1 MYLRYLYPIYV
12 YLGRSKEIILYIFT
26 LLFNGKKDDM
36 ENRINSIWLKELFSK
51 SGDVVI
57 RPIKINQNNLTV
69 HLFCVDGLINQALFD
84 DAVFRSLKFDP
95 YLVHCNTERQMMD
108 YLQEGGAYHVFTKEE
123 TDYQLLIKY
132 VLSGMVALIFNSE
145 EKAIVYDIRMFEKRS
160 IQEPSEE
167 NVMKGSKES
176 FIEVMRMNTALIR
189 RRIRSEHLVVETL
202 TVGKISKTD
211 IALIYISNIA
221 DISTVNKIR
230 DIINGIDIDNISTPA
245 FIEEF
250 LVENKHSI
258 FPQIMYTQR
267 PDRVSA
273 NLSDGRVA
281 LVVDGIPFAYLLP
294 CQLPMLMQSPDDYA
308 NHFLVGSSLRIIRYL
323 SMIMTIFLPAFYIA
337 ATTYQ
342 SQMLP
347 VQLALST
354 QAAKQNVPFSSAAE
368 VLGLLISFEI
378 LIEAGLRLPK
388 AVGTAMS
395 ILGGLVVGQSAVAA
409 NLISPAVVVIV
420 ALAGIS
426 GFIMPNQDLSSG
438 IRLTRFALAILAAVG
453 GFLGLTIGLI
463 VLITHLCSLNNYGTA
478 YISPFV
484 DVEESN
490 VKDTLFRFP
499 IKYFKKRPDDIAPN
513 NKTKQGDGKDRAK

>member
-1 MYLRYLYPIYV
+1 MDN
-12 YLGRSKEIILYIFT
+12 T
-26 LLFNGKKDDM
+26 
-36 ENRINSIWLKELFSK
+36 INSEWLTKLFIK
-51 SGDVVI
+51 SGDVLV
-57 RPIKINQNNLTV
+57 RPIKINQNNITV

-95 YLVHCNTERQMMD
+95 YLAHCNTERAMMD
-108 YLQEGGAYHVFTKEE
+108 YLLEGGAYHVFTKEE
-123 TDYQLLIKY
+123 TDYQLLLKY
-132 VLSGMVALIFNSE
+132 VLSGMVALIFDSE
-145 EKAIVYDIRMFEKRS
+145 KKAIVYDIRMFEKRS

-189 RRIRSEHLVVETL
+189 RRIRSEHLVIETL
-202 TVGKISKTD
+202 SVGRISKTD
-211 IALIYISNIA
+211 ISLLYISNIA
-221 DISTVNKIR
+221 DYSTVNKIR
-230 DIINGIDIDNISTPA
+230 DIINSIDIDNVSTPA

-281 LVVDGIPFAYLLP
+281 LVVDGIPFAYILP

-308 NHFLVGSSLRIIRYL
+308 NHFLVSSSLRIIRYL
-323 SMIMTIFLPAFYIA
+323 SMIITLFLPAFYIA

-354 QAAKQNVPFSSAAE
+354 QAAKQNVPFSSASE

-395 ILGGLVVGQSAVAA
+395 ILGGLVVGQAAVAA
-409 NLISPAVVVIV
+409 NLVSPAVVVIV
-420 ALAGIS
+420 SLAGIS

-438 IRLTRFALAILAAVG
+438 IRLSRFIMSLLAALA
-453 GFLGLTIGLI
+453 GFFGLTIGLI
-463 VLITHLCSLNNYGTA
+463 LLITHLCSLDNYNTA

-484 DVEESN
+484 DVEERN
-490 VKDTLFRFP
+490 IKDTLFRFP
-499 IKYFKKRPDDIAPN
+499 VKYFKKRPKDIAPIN
-513 NKTKQGDGKDRAK
+513 QVKQGGGKDG

>member
-1 MYLRYLYPIYV
+1 M
-12 YLGRSKEIILYIFT
+12 G
-26 LLFNGKKDDM
+26 
-36 ENRINSIWLKELFSK
+36 NRINSAWITKLFEK
-51 SGDVVI
+51 SGDVVV
-57 RPIKINQNNLTV
+57 RPIKINQNNISI
-69 HLFCVDGLINQALFD
+69 HIFCVDGLINQALFD
-84 DAVFRSLKFDP
+84 EAVFRSLKFDP
-95 YLVHCNTERQMMD
+95 YLANCKTEREMMD
-108 YLQEGGAYHVFTKEE
+108 YLLHGGAYHVFTIEE
-123 TDYQLLIKY
+123 TDYQLLLKY
-132 VLSGMVALIFNSE
+132 VLSGMVALIFDDE

-202 TVGKISKTD
+202 SAGRVSKTD
-211 IALIYISNIA
+211 IALVYISNIA
-221 DISTVNKIR
+221 DLNTVNKIR
-230 DIINGIDIDNISTPA
+230 ELINNIDIDNISTPA
-245 FIEEF
+245 FIEEY
-250 LVENKHSI
+250 LIENKHSI

-267 PDRVSA
+267 PDRVAA
-273 NLSDGRVA
+273 NLSDGRLA

-308 NHFLVGSSLRIIRYL
+308 NHFFIGSSLRIIRYL
-323 SMIMTIFLPAFYIA
+323 SMIMTLFLPAFYIA

-347 VQLALST
+347 VKLALST
-354 QAAKQNVPFSSAAE
+354 QAAKQNVPFSSASE

-409 NLISPAVVVIV
+409 NLVSPAVVVIV
-420 ALAGIS
+420 SLAGIS

-438 IRLTRFALAILAAVG
+438 IRLIRFLLAVLASVA
-453 GFLGLTIGLI
+453 GFFGLAIGLI
-463 VLITHLCSLNNYGTA
+463 LLITHLCSLNNYNTP
-478 YISPFV
+478 YLSPFV
-484 DVEESN
+484 DVEERN
-490 VKDTLFRFP
+490 IKDTIFRFP
-499 IKYFKKRPDDIAPN
+499 IKYFKTRPEDIAPV
-513 NKTKQGDGKDRAK
+513 NKVKQSNGKDG

>member
-1 MYLRYLYPIYV
+1 
-12 YLGRSKEIILYIFT
+12 
-26 LLFNGKKDDM
+26 M
-36 ENRINSIWLKELFSK
+36 ENRINSAWITKLFEK

-57 RPIKINQNNLTV
+57 RPIKINQNNITV

-84 DAVFRSLKFDP
+84 EAVFRSLKFDP
-95 YLVHCNTERQMMD
+95 YLSNCKTEREMID
-108 YLQEGGAYHVFTKEE
+108 YLLDGGAYHVFTIEE
-123 TDYQLLIKY
+123 TNYKLLLKY
-132 VLSGMVALIFNSE
+132 VLSGMIALIFDSE

-202 TVGKISKTD
+202 SAGRISKTD
-211 IALIYISNIA
+211 MSLIYISNVAEIN
-221 DISTVNKIR
+221 TVNKIR
-230 DIINGIDIDNISTPA
+230 ELINGIDIDNISTPA
-245 FIEEF
+245 FIEEY
-250 LVENKHSI
+250 LTPNKHSI

-267 PDRVSA
+267 PDRVAA

-308 NHFLVGSSLRIIRYL
+308 NHFFISSSLRIIRYI
-323 SMIMTIFLPAFYIA
+323 SMIMTLFLPAFYIA

-354 QAAKQNVPFSSAAE
+354 QAAKQNVPFSSASE

-409 NLISPAVVVIV
+409 NLVSPAVVVIV
-420 ALAGIS
+420 SLAGIS

-438 IRLTRFALAILAAVG
+438 IRLTRFLLAILAALA
-453 GFLGLTIGLI
+453 GFFGLAIGLI
-463 VLITHLCSLNNYGTA
+463 LLITHLCSLNNYNTA

-484 DVEESN
+484 DVEERN
-490 VKDTLFRFP
+490 MRDTLFRFP
-499 IKYFKKRPDDIAPN
+499 IKYFKKRPEDIATV
-513 NKTKQGDGKDRAK
+513 NKVKQAEGKDG

>member
-1 MYLRYLYPIYV
+1 
-12 YLGRSKEIILYIFT
+12 
-26 LLFNGKKDDM
+26 M
-36 ENRINSIWLKELFSK
+36 ENRINSTWLKELFSK
-51 SGDVVI
+51 SGDVLV
-57 RPIKINQNNLTV
+57 RPIKINQNNISV

-84 DAVFRSLKFDP
+84 EAVFRSLKFDP
-95 YLVHCNTERQMMD
+95 YLAHCSTERQMMD
-108 YLQEGGAYHVFTKEE
+108 YLQEGGAYHVFTIEE
-123 TDYQLLIKY
+123 DDYELLIKY
-132 VLSGMVALIFNSE
+132 VLSGMVALIFDAE

-160 IQEPSEE
+160 IQEPTEE

-189 RRIRSEHLVVETL
+189 RRIRSEYLVVETHS
-202 TVGKISKTD
+202 VGRLSKTD

-221 DISTVNKIR
+221 DASIVNKIR
-230 DIINGIDIDNISTPA
+230 ETINKIDIDNLSTPA

-250 LVENKHSI
+250 LIENKHSI

-267 PDRVSA
+267 PDRVAA
-273 NLSDGRVA
+273 NLSDGRIA
-281 LVVDGIPFAYLLP
+281 LVVDGIPFAYILP

-308 NHFLVGSSLRIIRYL
+308 NHFLIGSSLRIIRYL
-323 SMIMTIFLPAFYIA
+323 SMIVTLFLPAFYIA
-337 ATTYQ
+337 ATTFQ

-354 QAAKQNVPFSSAAE
+354 QAAKQNVPFSSAFE
-368 VLGLLISFEI
+368 VLGLLIAFEI

-395 ILGGLVVGQSAVAA
+395 ILGGLVVGQSAVSA

-438 IRLTRFALAILAAVG
+438 VRLMRFFLAILASLA
-453 GFLGLTIGLI
+453 GFFGLVIGII

-478 YISPFV
+478 YLSPFV
-484 DVEESN
+484 DVEERN
-490 VKDTLFRFP
+490 IKDTLFRFP
-499 IKYFKKRPDDIAPN
+499 IKYFKTRPEDIVHLN
-513 NKTKQGDGKDRAK
+513 RTKQGNGNEKQG